1 MTMPTNPTNADELD
15 EKLSEILEGMDGFMA
30 SCCDDDYRPAIKA
43 KAKLTHLIRQEVLKE
58 LDALEKQKR
67 TADSFVG
74 DVYVIRATRVHQRQ
88 EKLSQELNGEE
99 ADVT

>member
-1 MTMPTNPTNADELD
+1 MTTNADELYQAVTD
-15 EKLSEILEGMDGFMA
+15 ICFNNGGATKPMVD
-30 SCCDDDYRPAIKA
+30 
-43 KAKLTHLIRQEVLKE
+43 KLTHLIRQEVLKE

-88 EKLSQELNGEE
+88 EKLSQELNGEHNGQ
-99 ADVT
+99 